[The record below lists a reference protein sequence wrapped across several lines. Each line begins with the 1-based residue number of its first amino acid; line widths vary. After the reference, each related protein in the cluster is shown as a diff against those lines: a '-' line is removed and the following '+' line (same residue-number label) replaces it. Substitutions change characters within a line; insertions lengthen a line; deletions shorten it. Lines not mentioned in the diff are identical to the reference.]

1 MMSTAARRR
10 ARIVWHT
17 RRLTTRA
24 RVCGRTGHDLCRSE
38 QEFAAA
44 EEIRAETG
52 AEVLTVSADL
62 TTLPPSYPED
72 PPA

>member
-1 MMSTAARRR
+1 M
-10 ARIVWHT
+10 
-17 RRLTTRA
+17 RA
-24 RVCGRTGHDLCRSE
+24 RVCGRAGHDLCRSE